1 MVLVIPTLFAL
12 LQGLNEIMF
21 VMGILHK
28 CNVYKEYLF
37 VRIAEIASIQQ
48 RAALN
53 QASFYFYFI
62 YLF

>member
-53 QASFYFYFI
+53 QAYFYFI